1 MKNSIYILR
10 FRIENKPGATEEFAI
25 LQECEVNGP
34 IIKDGEIDAILNHF
48 AEFYNCIIGE
58 VYGIYKLTKI
68 L

>member
-1 MKNSIYILR
+1 MTDSIYILR
-10 FRIENKPGATEEFAI
+10 FRIENTPGSIEEFSM
-25 LQECEVNGP
+25 LQECEITRPNIP
-34 IIKDGEIDAILNHF
+34 QEEIDAILKHF